1 MYTSTIIIASA
12 FVFIVLCWLAVY
24 FFMGKDFITLFLAIL
39 FGIFGTMITY
49 CDYKDNEKR
58 AEHPYDKTYTIKL
71 YYIDGG
77 NTVNKYTCDGWETP
91 HMQNNH
97 GTYIFRLGDYT
108 IPCVTR
114 YEIINIEKHNYK

>member
-1 MYTSTIIIASA
+1 M
-12 FVFIVLCWLAVY
+12 
-24 FFMGKDFITLFLAIL
+24 LFLAIL
-39 FGIFGTMITY
+39 FGIFGVMITY
-49 CDYKDNEKR
+49 CDYKDNEKK

-71 YYIDGG
+71 YYMDGG

-97 GTYIFRLGDYT
+97 GSFIFRLGDYT